1 MCVIPYGVNGTNASL
16 PPDVQSSVSEYV
28 STQASPPLSSVQL
41 YSSDTL
47 QSRLK
52 LKSESSSDSQ
62 LLPLQ
67 DIATPGVVNALGP
80 ARSGSMS
87 SARRNCHIDQRPNHC
102 PNDQNS
108 GQSSVGAP
116 SRVCFASPLPLCRLW
131 RSDTILLKAST
142 PSFL

>member
-1 MCVIPYGVNGTNASL
+1 MCGIPYGVNGTNASL
-16 PPDVQSSVSEYV
+16 PTDLVSSVSEYV
-28 STQASPPLSSVQL
+28 SAQASPQLASVQL
-41 YSSDTL
+41 SSSDTL
-47 QSRLK
+47 QPGLK

-67 DIATPGVVNALGP
+67 DTAPRGVVNPLGP
-80 ARSGSMS
+80 ERSGSMS

-116 SRVCFASPLPLCRLW
+116 SRVRFAPPLPLCRLW